1 LTARLRDARREL
13 GVGIEGRLV
22 VLPEKKTNTR
32 DEERYHRTKKAALK
46 QQLIASGWQVAPPVV
61 QAKA

>member
-46 QQLIASGWQVAPPVV
+46 QLIASGWQVAPPVV

>member
-1 LTARLRDARREL
+1 LASKVALSFYRE
-13 GVGIEGRLV
+13 
-22 VLPEKKTNTR
+22 KTNTR